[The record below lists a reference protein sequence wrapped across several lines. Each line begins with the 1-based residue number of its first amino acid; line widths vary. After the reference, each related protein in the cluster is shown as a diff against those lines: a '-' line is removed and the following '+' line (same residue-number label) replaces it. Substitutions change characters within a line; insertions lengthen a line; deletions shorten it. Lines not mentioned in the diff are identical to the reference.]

1 MKMAN
6 HPIKGECLAARICRR
21 GAEEQSWQR
30 FDSEISAPSASLP
43 LCGKSVSVKCTFIS
57 ISLSLLLGWSDA
69 RAVAI
74 HASSDPVKD
83 EPQITEKDRE
93 HWAFKPLQITPGK
106 KSIDDFT
113 KPEAKADAATLIRR
127 ITFDLTGLPPT
138 PEEVSAFVSN
148 PSSFESVVDRLLA
161 SPRYGEHWAQWWL
174 DLARFAETDGFEY
187 DAERNRAWQYRDWVI
202 DALNNDMP
210 FDVFVQKQ
218 IAGDMMGDETA
229 TGFLF
234 SCPDM
239 PDLNKQDERR
249 HVLLNDITTTVGSVG
264 LGLTV
269 GCAQCHDHP
278 YDPISQADFYRLRA
292 FFDNTVLPKERKPL
306 GPSVRIFTEGV
317 PVSTVFVRGDFK
329 RAGPEIRPAFPRIFG
344 VTPHNADRAALAKWI
359 ASKDNAIFLRAMANR
374 LWQQHFGKPLA
385 AIPGDLG
392 HQGDV
397 PTNPALLD
405 WLAAEVPRQNWSL
418 KKLHKVIVMSKTYR
432 QTSFVVRPSGR
443 PETQNGLKAELQ
455 TQTRKRLTG
464 EMLRDAMLS
473 VSGQINLKTGGPG
486 VKLPLPKEISGT
498 LLKGQ
503 NEVTKDASE
512 HTRRSI
518 YTFARRNLR
527 NPLFELFDRPDA
539 QMSCAR
545 RNESTTAPQALM
557 LLNSDFAHSIAAKIT
572 TDLNAQHGSDA
583 AALITDA
590 TLRCLSRQATKPE
603 IEAGKEFLQN
613 QTTLTPNFQAALADY
628 CLALLNANEFVYI
641 D

>member
-1 MKMAN
+1 MKSPMT
-6 HPIKGECLAARICRR
+6 ARFHRR
-21 GAEEQSWQR
+21 EAEGQR
-30 FDSEISAPSASLP
+30 SRASLVSFLRLSASLP
-43 LCGKSVSVKCTFIS
+43 LCSKVFGPKRTFIS

-69 RAVAI
+69 HAVAI
-74 HASSDPVKD
+74 HASADPVKD
-83 EPQITEKDRE
+83 EPKITEKDRE
-93 HWAFKPLQITPGK
+93 HWAFKPLQTTLGK

-113 KPEAKADAATLIRR
+113 QPQPQADAATLIRR
-127 ITFDLTGLPPT
+127 LTFDLTGLPPS
-138 PEEVSAFVSN
+138 PDAVRAFVHQSH
-148 PSSFESVVDRLLA
+148 PSHQSYEALVDQLLA

-187 DAERNRAWQYRDWVI
+187 DAERGRAWQYRDWVI
-202 DALNNDMP
+202 DALNHDMP

-218 IAGDMMGDETA
+218 IAGDLMGDETA

-264 LGLTV
+264 FGLTV

-306 GPSVRIFTEGV
+306 GPFVRGFTEGV
-317 PVSTVFVRGDFK
+317 PASTVFVRGDFK
-329 RAGPEIRPAFPRIFG
+329 RPGPAIHPAYPRLFG
-344 VTPHNADRAALAKWI
+344 DTPPNADRAALAKWI

-374 LWQQHFGKPLA
+374 IWQQHFGKPLA

-392 HQGDV
+392 HQGEA
-397 PTNPALLD
+397 PANPALLD
-405 WLAAEVPRQNWSL
+405 WLAAELPKQNWSL
-418 KKLHKVIVMSKTYR
+418 KKLHKVIMMSKTY
-432 QTSFVVRPSGR
+432 QQSSFVVRPSGR
-443 PETQNGLKAELQ
+443 PESQNGLKPELQ

-464 EMLRDAMLS
+464 EMLRDAMLA
-473 VSGQINLKTGGPG
+473 VSGQLNLKTGGPG
-486 VKLPLPKEISGT
+486 VKLPLPKEISDT
-498 LLKGQ
+498 LLKKQ
-503 NEVTKDASE
+503 HEVNPDATE
-512 HTRRSI
+512 HNRRSI

-557 LLNSDFAHSIAAKIT
+557 LLNSEFAHDIAAKLAA
-572 TDLNAQHGSDA
+572 DLNEQHGSDA
-583 AALITDA
+583 AALIIDA
-590 TLRCLSRQATKPE
+590 TLRCLARQPTKHE
-603 IEAGKEFLQN
+603 IEAGRKFLQK
-613 QTTLTPNFQAALADY
+613 QTSLTPSFREALADY
-628 CLALLNANEFVYI
+628 CLALLNSNEFVYV

>member
-1 MKMAN
+1 MKAVCIAFTLLLIAN
-6 HPIKGECLAARICRR
+6 HAHG
-21 GAEEQSWQR
+21 
-30 FDSEISAPSASLP
+30 
-43 LCGKSVSVKCTFIS
+43 
-57 ISLSLLLGWSDA
+57 
-69 RAVAI
+69 VAI
-74 HASSDPVKD
+74 HASADPVKD
-83 EPQITEKDRE
+83 EPKITAKDRE
-93 HWAFKPLQITPGK
+93 HWAFKPLQITSGK
-106 KSIDDFT
+106 TGIDDFAA
-113 KPEAKADAATLIRR
+113 PLPQADPATLIRR

-138 PEEVSAFVSN
+138 SEEVSAFILH
-148 PSSFESVVDRLLA
+148 PSSFESVVDQLLA

-202 DALNNDMP
+202 DALNRDMP
-210 FDVFVQKQ
+210 FDEFVQKQ
-218 IAGDMMGDETA
+218 IAGDLMGDETA

-234 SCPDM
+234 ACPDM

-292 FFDNTVLPKERKPL
+292 FFDKTVLPKERKPL

-317 PVSTVFVRGDFK
+317 PASTVFVRGDFK
-329 RAGPEIRPAFPRIFG
+329 RPGPAIQPAFPRLFG
-344 VTPHNADRAALAKWI
+344 DTPPNADRTTLAKWI
-359 ASKDNAIFLRAMANR
+359 ADKNNAIFLRTMANR

-392 HQGDV
+392 HQGEA

-405 WLAAEVPRQNWSL
+405 WLAAELPRQNWSL
-418 KKLHKVIVMSKTYR
+418 KKLHKVIVMSKHY
-432 QTSFVVRPSGR
+432 QQAVAP
-443 PETQNGLKAELQ
+443 
-455 TQTRKRLTG
+455 RKRLTG

-473 VSGQINLKTGGPG
+473 VSGQLNLKTGGPG
-486 VKLPLPKEISGT
+486 VKLPLPKEISDT
-498 LLKGQ
+498 LLKKQ
-503 NEVTKDASE
+503 HEVNPDTTE
-512 HTRRSI
+512 HNRRSI

-545 RNESTTAPQALM
+545 RNESTTAPQVLLLM
-557 LLNSDFAHSIAAKIT
+557 NSEFSIETARSLARQ
-572 TDLNAQHGSDA
+572 LHESHGSGA
-583 AALITDA
+583 SALITTA
-590 TLRCLSRQATKPE
+590 TWRCLSRAPTSDEISAGQA
-603 IEAGKEFLQN
+603 FLQK
-613 QTTLTPNFQAALADY
+613 QTALAPTFAEALADY
-628 CLALLNANEFVYI
+628 CLALLNSNEFVFV